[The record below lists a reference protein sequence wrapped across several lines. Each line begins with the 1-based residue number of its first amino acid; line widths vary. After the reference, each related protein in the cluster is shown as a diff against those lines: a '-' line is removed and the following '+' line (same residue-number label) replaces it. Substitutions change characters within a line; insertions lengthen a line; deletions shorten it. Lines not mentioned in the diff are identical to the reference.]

1 MKLSGVGG
9 NGDGY
14 LVDVREEM
22 VMYLM
27 EVRGEWDGVR
37 EEWPESG
44 STGGKSPPE
53 TAKKT
58 VSWYRSLVYRIKL
71 SSGNVLMQLD
81 YLDYHKTS
89 QPLDQVP

>member
-1 MKLSGVGG
+1 MMI
-9 NGDGY
+9 N
-14 LVDVREEM
+14 
-22 VMYLM
+22 LM

-58 VSWYRSLVYRIKL
+58 VIMVWVPCLTFWDK
-71 SSGNVLMQLD
+71 D
-81 YLDYHKTS
+81 YAIEL
-89 QPLDQVP
+89 P